1 MGIEKMGMNL
11 AQKAAVWTKACGKR
25 SLLETRAVNKHIKP
39 QKLGYICP
47 DKTINFQN
55 AEAAKEYS
63 KNRAIAAL
71 QGKNPH
77 ERFLIVD
84 KNRVL
89 DEIEGA
95 STMGY
100 LYPLKYKGSTKL
112 SVIHG
117 HPDAY
122 AKGCTTPVSALDAST
137 ILLWK
142 NLNEIIAYNT
152 KGEFSRLKKI
162 DSIDNQ
168 GWFSN
173 LKKKFKN
180 LINIKNSEAVKL
192 RYKKTLIPP
201 EISKRLNEINRKI
214 VDCVKGKGTEEK
226 FNALID
232 EKMKLGKM
240 LEEAQLTETGCKQT
254 HDFWLKYAKKYN
266 LEYTTNF
273 SNL

>member
-1 MGIEKMGMNL
+1 MGIEKLGMNL
-11 AQKAAVWTKACGKR
+11 AQKTAIWTKACKKR
-25 SLLETRAVNKHIKP
+25 SILETRSVNKHIEF

-55 AEAAKEYS
+55 TEAAREYA

-71 QGKNPH
+71 KSKNPH

-84 KNRVL
+84 ENRIL
-89 DEIEGA
+89 DEIEGT
-95 STMGY
+95 SNMGL
-100 LYPLKYKGSTKL
+100 LYPLKYNGSKL

-117 HPDAY
+117 HPDTY
-122 AKGCTTPVSALDAST
+122 AKGCTAPVSASDAST
-137 ILLWK
+137 VLRWK

-152 KGEFSRLKKI
+152 KGEFSALKKVDDI
-162 DSIDNQ
+162 NGE

-180 LINIKNSEAVKL
+180 LINIANSEAVKL
-192 RYKKTLIPP
+192 RYKKMLIPP
-201 EISKRLNEINRKI
+201 EMSKKLEEINRKI
-214 VDCVKGKGTEEK
+214 SDCVKGKTEGEID
-226 FNALID
+226 ALID
-232 EKMKLGKM
+232 EQMKLVKM
-240 LEEAQLTETGCKQT
+240 LEEAQLTEAGCKQT
-254 HDFWLKYAKKYN
+254 HNFWLKYAKKYD

>member
-11 AQKAAVWTKACGKR
+11 AQKAVAWTKACGKR
-25 SLLETRAVNKHIKP
+25 SILETRAVNKHIKP

-77 ERFLIVD
+77 ERLLIVD

-89 DEIEGA
+89 DEIEG
-95 STMGY
+95 SSSSVVFT
-100 LYPLKYKGSTKL
+100 PFTYKGSKL
-112 SVIHG
+112 SAIHG
-117 HPDAY
+117 HPDSY
-122 AKGCTTPVSALDAST
+122 AKGCAAPVSAADASI
-137 ILLWK
+137 ILCWK
-142 NLNEIIAYNT
+142 KFNEIIAYNT
-152 KGEFSRLKKI
+152 KGEFSELKKV
-162 DSIDNQ
+162 DSIDDQ

-180 LINIKNSEAVKL
+180 STNIRNSESVKL
-192 RYKKTLIPP
+192 RYTKMFIPP
-201 EISKRLNEINRKI
+201 EILKKYKEINKKI
-214 VDCVKGKGTEEK
+214 GKCFFKGTQNEYD
-226 FNALID
+226 ALIT
-232 EKMKLGKM
+232 EKEKLAKM
-240 LEEAQLTETGCKQT
+240 IIEAQLTETGCKQT